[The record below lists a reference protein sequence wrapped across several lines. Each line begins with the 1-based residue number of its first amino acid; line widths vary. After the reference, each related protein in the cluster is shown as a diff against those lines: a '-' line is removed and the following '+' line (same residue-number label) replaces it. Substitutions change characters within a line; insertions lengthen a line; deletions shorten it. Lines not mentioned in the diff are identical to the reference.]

1 MVPANQTRSSIVNT
15 TVNMSGDV
23 RELSLDEV
31 DAVAGGL
38 KFSIPGVL
46 TIAIAEEGVTGIS
59 VGGFMGVAVT
69 DGQVCGF
76 FGPYGGCI

>member
-1 MVPANQTRSSIVNT
+1 VNS
-15 TVNMSGDV
+15 TVNMGRDI

-31 DAVAGGL
+31 EAVAGGM

-46 TIAIAEEGVTGIS
+46 TIAIGEEGVTGIS
-59 VGGFMGVAVT
+59 IGGVIGVGVV

-76 FGPYGGCI
+76 AGPYGGCL

>member
-1 MVPANQTRSSIVNT
+1 MVPYQSKRSSIVDT
-15 TVNMSGDV
+15 TVNMSRDV

-59 VGGFMGVAVT
+59 IGGVIGVGVV
-69 DGQVCGF
+69 DGQLCGF
-76 FGPYGGCI
+76 AGPYGGCL